1 VRAAGGRR
9 RVPTTRIWTRIALA
23 NVAVILAI
31 ILLVELVGFA
41 IVAWPYFDSA
51 GLAKR
56 VTATAEAEA
65 REAASRS
72 AGRDLE
78 PDPQVRLGNPEAVPR
93 PGAIRFSGDR
103 LSVPQVSRDPA
114 DPRPIASIVL
124 VTPDGRIAASSFPAR
139 YPTASDASGSLAVA
153 ATDISTVLDG
163 SVLATAVVPAGQDW
177 TVVRTLV
184 PIRVAGGRPIGA
196 VYVAS
201 PTAEDATAADVVD
214 LALQVL
220 ASTAWLLV
228 LAALIGVVA
237 SRITARR
244 LARRLDRL
252 AAMAGDIAPAPAP
265 EPAKA
270 ERPPRLRGA
279 AGAVRDRVRTAMRLR
294 PVQLEGLGLAGGLE
308 RLARTYRT
316 RLNAPVDVRVEP
328 NLQSWSGAPEL
339 ELAMLRIAEEGIA
352 NAVRH
357 ARAGRIEL
365 RAGLDH
371 GSLVLVV
378 ADDGRGFRPDRAGDR
393 GGTGLELIRERV
405 RELEGSLD
413 VEAAPGRGVRIT
425 VTVPLG
431 D

>member
-1 VRAAGGRR
+1 
-9 RVPTTRIWTRIALA
+9 
-23 NVAVILAI
+23 VAVILAI

-51 GLAKR
+51 GLARR
-56 VTATAEAEA
+56 VTSTAEAEA
-65 REAASRS
+65 REVSARS

-78 PDPQVRLGNPEAVPR
+78 PDPQVRLGNPEADPR

-103 LSVPQVSRDPA
+103 LSIPQVSGDPA
-114 DPRPIASIVL
+114 DRRPMASIVL

-139 YPTASDASGSLAVA
+139 YPAATDASGSLAVA
-153 ATDISTVLDG
+153 PTDIWAVLDG
-163 SVLATAVVPAGQDW
+163 SVLATAVVPGGQGW

-184 PIRVAGGRPIGA
+184 PIRVPGGRPIGA

-201 PTAEDATAADVVD
+201 PTAEDATAGDVLD

-244 LARRLDRL
+244 LVRRLDRL
-252 AAMAGDIAPAPAP
+252 AAMASEFTPAPVP
-265 EPAKA
+265 EQAKT
-270 ERPPRLRGA
+270 ERPPPLRR
-279 AGAVRDRVRTAMRLR
+279 AVGTLSDRMRTAIRLR
-294 PVQLEGLGLAGGLE
+294 PVPLEGLGLAGGLE

-316 RLNAPVDVRVEP
+316 RLNAPVNVRVDP
-328 NLQSWSGAPEL
+328 TLRSWGGAPEL
-339 ELAMLRIAEEGIA
+339 ELAVLRIAEEAIA

-357 ARAGRIEL
+357 ARAGRIDL

-413 VEAAPGRGVRIT
+413 LETAPGRGVRIT
-425 VTVPLG
+425 VTVPLA